1 MSAPQPAQGSSGSGS
16 AGDEGQLSR
25 LLMTRYTVDKK
36 GAITLEDKV
45 CFKTQINPSDFK
57 HNFTIG
63 YNTTKDMGASK
74 TEAKFSGTEPE
85 EVSFSITLDDTGAVQ
100 DVQGQPSDVKAQMAL
115 LSKVVYDY
123 VSAAGEPPY
132 VRLLWGALIFF
143 GRLRSMSTQYSLFK
157 PNGDP
162 LRAKVDLSFVGA
174 SSTEERSLVNQRAAT
189 NDMTRTTTVEANDT
203 LAGLC
208 EEIYKD
214 SSLEMQTMVAQS
226 NQLSSLTQ
234 LTPGAT
240 LVFPPKPKKVAVPA
254 PAQAAK
260 APSAAPGAVPPK
272 LSPASSKRLPRLPRR
287 PTGAR

>member
-1 MSAPQPAQGSSGSGS
+1 MGAPSQGQASSGSGS

-25 LLMTRYTVDKK
+25 LLMTRYTVDRK

-100 DVQGQPSDVKAQMAL
+100 DVQGQPSEVKAQMVL

-123 VSAAGEPPY
+123 VSSAGEPPY

-189 NDMTRTTTVEANDT
+189 NDMTRTATVEDGDT

-208 EEIYKD
+208 EQIYKD
-214 SSLEMQTMVAQS
+214 SSPEIQAMVARS
-226 NQLSSLTQ
+226 NQLDSLTQ
-234 LTPGAT
+234 LKPGAT
-240 LVFPPKPKKVAVPA
+240 LVFPPKPKKAAAPA
-254 PAQAAK
+254 PAPAPAAGAARASTSK
-260 APSAAPGAVPPK
+260 SKPSAAN
-272 LSPASSKRLPRLPRR
+272 RLPRLPR
-287 PTGAR
+287 PPARSK